1 MEPGTGSLCS
11 DGASPAVSSAV
22 APTVELS
29 EAPLEQAADLCEYG
43 RSLGVDVDCDEDL
56 AAVVQEA
63 FHAPLPKSWTEYTD
77 DTGRVYYYNEASNQ
91 SAWEHPMDAVYRE
104 LLSLINK
111 IRAEQPPISEASRI
125 SLIHEHL
132 QEVHQ
137 RALGAL
143 SWWSGP
149 YSSEQGDYYYNETLK
164 ASTWEC
170 PVTEWEN
177 EISIRHAV
185 LSRCLVPGRR
195 GGAFGS
201 ALGNINEGS
210 TGHGG
215 APRDILSILK
225 LPLNLVRR
233 EHPGDTPETPS
244 TTRSFHTARSAC
256 STTRSKRSGRSG
268 DGRGVVSSDKTVRY
282 KERRHQTKKVAHGPP
297 ETSPKEFTSV
307 D

>member
-1 MEPGTGSLCS
+1 MQPGTGSIGS
-11 DGASPAVSSAV
+11 DGEQPTVSSAV
-22 APTVELS
+22 VPAEEIEFS
-29 EAPLEQAADLCEYG
+29 QAADLCAYG
-43 RSLGVDVDCDEDL
+43 RSLGVDVDCDDDL

-63 FHAPLPKSWTEYTD
+63 FHAPLPKSWTEYAD

-91 SAWEHPMDAVYRE
+91 SAWEHPMDSVYRE
-104 LLSLINK
+104 LLSLVGQV
-111 IRAEQPPISEASRI
+111 RAEQPPIPEANRI
-125 SLIHEHL
+125 SLIRGHL

-137 RALGAL
+137 RALAAL
-143 SWWSGP
+143 STWSGP
-149 YSSEQGDYYYNETLK
+149 YSSEQGDYYYNETFK

-177 EISIRHAV
+177 EISTRHAV
-185 LSRCLVPGRR
+185 LSRCLLPGRD
-195 GGAFGS
+195 GGAFGP
-201 ALGNINEGS
+201 ALRAMNEGS
-210 TGHGG
+210 AGHDT
-215 APRDILSILK
+215 AASDILSILK

-233 EHPGDTPETPS
+233 ENPGDAPETPS

-268 DGRGVVSSDKTVRY
+268 DGRGIVSPDKGARR
-282 KERRHQTKKVAHGPP
+282 KESRHHAKKVAHGPP